1 MLGATSDRLSRTP
14 PALSTSIPA
23 ATTSWRSGGTDL
35 KCATAPVGSSFAH
48 DPSSM
53 AERVGDMVRLTLDA
67 HGTDDGPVAD
77 LSVDHVRRLVAGA
90 HQDMQDRLQPCRNPG

>member
-1 MLGATSDRLSRTP
+1 
-14 PALSTSIPA
+14 
-23 ATTSWRSGGTDL
+23 
-35 KCATAPVGSSFAH
+35 
-48 DPSSM
+48 M

-90 HQDMQDRLQPCRNPG
+90 HQDMQDPLQPCRNPG